1 MVAIRMPLGPFY
13 KELQIYKIIK
23 NVTDKVFTINIK
35 NVSVNIFT
43 KRCESD
49 ILETQTMHKT
59 YSGPLEGKSV
69 RYLEQVV

>member
-35 NVSVNIFT
+35 NVPVNIFT

-49 ILETQTMHKT
+49 IL
-59 YSGPLEGKSV
+59 
-69 RYLEQVV
+69 